1 MAKLETQTVFD
12 GSIEKTFAA
21 IRQYS
26 KYPEYLPG
34 VTSIVVLPPKQAKSS
49 CQVRYDL
56 KIIKD
61 FYYILN
67 MYETEPKKIWWDLGE
82 SNLMKESTGSWSLV
96 ASGANKTKATY
107 SLNIKLKGLI
117 PSAITDRVAEANIP
131 AMMAGFQKMINE
143 S

>member
-21 IRQYS
+21 VRQYS

-34 VTSIVVLPPKQAKSS
+34 VTKISVLPPKDPKSS

-61 FYYILN
+61 FYYTLN
-67 MYETEPKKIWWDLGE
+67 MYETEPKKIWWDLDE
-82 SNLMKESTGSWSLV
+82 SNLMKESTGSWTF
-96 ASGANKTKATY
+96 APSGKKQDEGH
-107 SLNIKLKGLI
+107 LQ
-117 PSAITDRVAEANIP
+117 P
-131 AMMAGFQKMINE
+131 
-143 S
+143 